1 MGKPRKRKTREERE
15 RERAERD
22 DLTRRLQER
31 IDYHKAR
38 LAEEERKAADGPTA

>member
-1 MGKPRKRKTREERE
+1 MANPRKKTREEWE
-15 RERAERD
+15 RYRRERD

-38 LAEEERKAADGPTA
+38 LAEEERREAEESGR